1 MTTHSLFRPV
11 VMLGAV
17 LLMAACSKPPEAPT
31 ASVAA
36 PAPPASPA
44 TAPVDP
50 AQAMVLKAFIE
61 KGGDQCA
68 EVNAIQGEDLS
79 SKITVT
85 CKDGTQGEIK
95 YSIDLE
101 SEQAQKIG

>member
-1 MTTHSLFRPV
+1 
-11 VMLGAV
+11 
-17 LLMAACSKPPEAPT
+17 
-31 ASVAA
+31 
-36 PAPPASPA
+36 
-44 TAPVDP
+44 
-50 AQAMVLKAFIE
+50 MVLKAFIE

-68 EVNAIQGEDLS
+68 EVTAIQGEDLS